1 MRREQQLIGFEETSR
16 FPQACF
22 KLLCQRL
29 AQKIGP
35 IGIPRIWTSSE
46 ISRCVPKR
54 VQPPSA
60 TM

>member
-29 AQKIGP
+29 AQKVSGYRHHVAFRNNRSDSWEEMDVWFLP
-35 IGIPRIWTSSE
+35 
-46 ISRCVPKR
+46 
-54 VQPPSA
+54 
-60 TM
+60 